1 MKLFEVEVDASDTSD
16 ESSEK
21 IDQII
26 YSLVD
31 IIGNLEEDGK
41 IFKIIIEDID
51 PETIE
56 SPNKYL
62 H

>member
-1 MKLFEVEVDASDTSD
+1 MKIFEVEVDASDMSD
-16 ESSEK
+16 EGSDK

-31 IIGNLEEDGK
+31 MIGSLEDDGK

-56 SPNKYL
+56 SPNKNL